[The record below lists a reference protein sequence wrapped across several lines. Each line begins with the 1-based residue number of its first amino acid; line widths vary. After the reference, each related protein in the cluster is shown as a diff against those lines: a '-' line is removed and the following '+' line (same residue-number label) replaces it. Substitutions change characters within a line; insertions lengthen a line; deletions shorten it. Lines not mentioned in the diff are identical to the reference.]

1 MKYEDVE
8 NLKSLQM
15 SLPKMPYKKS
25 DCWTVKEEE
34 AKVEKKVEVDL
45 EALKLELQQLRE

>member
-25 DCWTVKEEE
+25 DCWTVEEE